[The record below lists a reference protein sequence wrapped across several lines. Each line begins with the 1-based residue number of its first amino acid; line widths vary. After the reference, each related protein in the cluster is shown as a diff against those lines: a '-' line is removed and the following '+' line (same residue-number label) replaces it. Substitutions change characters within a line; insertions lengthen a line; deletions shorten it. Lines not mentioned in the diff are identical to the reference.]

1 MFGRKIVKRCPKGH
15 EMDLAWRRCPRCS
28 GGAGGTTVGRDITD
42 QTVIVGAGAEPADAT
57 RIVSPS
63 LSRAPAVAAEPA
75 EAASP
80 PPPPIRIEVTTGPRG
95 GETIRLPFGIYRLGK
110 APKELPDTTPLA
122 FPGDRFMSKDHV
134 VLTVG
139 AAHTVLTDPGSTNG
153 TLVNEQK
160 VTRTILADGDVVQ
173 AGETTFRFRSG
184 A

>member
-1 MFGRKIVKRCPKGH
+1 MLGRKIVKRCPKGH
-15 EMDLAWRRCPRCS
+15 EMDLAWRRCPRCT
-28 GGAGGTTVGRDITD
+28 GGASGSTVGRDITD
-42 QTVIVGAGAEPADAT
+42 QTVIVGAGAEAADAT

-63 LSRAPAVAAEPA
+63 LSRGPSPAMPQA
-75 EAASP
+75 P
-80 PPPPIRIEVTTGPRG
+80 PPPPPPALRIEVTTGPRG
-95 GETIRLPFGIYRLGK
+95 GETIALPFGVYRIGK
-110 APKELPDTTPLA
+110 APKAAPDTTPLA
-122 FPGDRFMSKDHV
+122 FPTDRFMSKDHL

-153 TLVNEQK
+153 TLVNGQK

>member
-28 GGAGGTTVGRDITD
+28 GGAAGSVVGRDITD
-42 QTVIVGAGAEPADAT
+42 QTVLVGAGAPATDAT
-57 RIVSPS
+57 RIVSPTA
-63 LSRAPAVAAEPA
+63 SRAPGPAPGEPA
-75 EAASP
+75 AAAP
-80 PPPPIRIEVTTGPRG
+80 PPPQVRLEVTTGPRG
-95 GETIRLPFGIYRLGK
+95 GETIALEFGIYRVGK
-110 APKELPDTTPLA
+110 APRSVPDTRPLVFA
-122 FPGDRFMSKDHV
+122 GDRFISKDHL

-139 AAHTVLTDPGSTNG
+139 AAHTVLVDQGSTNG
-153 TLVNEQK
+153 TLVNGQK